1 MSACKCEAPARFF
14 SIPHWDERARRTG
27 PVAAAGLCAYIAL
40 SLLVG
45 THMKTPFD
53 DPPPPPRR
61 PSLFGRL
68 RANFLTGLV
77 VIAPVG
83 LTIWLLWTL
92 IGWVDGVV
100 LPLIPYQLS
109 PERYIGIDLRGIGV
123 IVFLIFTIIVGWIAK
138 GLIGRSLVRFAESL
152 VERIPVVRSIYSGV
166 KQIAETVFAQSE
178 RSFETACLIE
188 YPRKG
193 IWAIGFISTTAKGE
207 VARKACV
214 SGDLISVFVPTTPN
228 PTSGFL
234 LFFPQ
239 EDVMVLDMS
248 VEDAAKLVISA
259 GLVYPNGDGKVVVDD
274 KHETR

>member
-1 MSACKCEAPARFF
+1 
-14 SIPHWDERARRTG
+14 
-27 PVAAAGLCAYIAL
+27 
-40 SLLVG
+40 
-45 THMKTPFD
+45 MKTPFD